1 MKKKHIFLFILVIA
15 VFLSA
20 FGWMIS
26 SFGAGGN
33 EVGFARMFLMNLPWC
48 ILLGATDLLIV
59 NISYKK
65 LGIRH
70 ISARIAVDLILT
82 ALAAVLMTVVA
93 NYIIITGSSLSEYN
107 TLRAYLPMILWN
119 SIIVLFIEIFI
130 STQRQAETERKLA
143 EAEKEKIRYQY
154 EMLKAQ
160 INPHFLFN
168 SLNVLSSLAYQDAE
182 KTNLFVK
189 KLSSVY
195 RYLLLT
201 NERPTVT
208 LREELSF
215 LDSYIFL
222 EQIRFGEALSIEISG
237 VEKATDKMVIPVSLQ
252 LLVENAL
259 KHNITTTQ
267 NPLAVRVEID
277 NGGITVTNGL
287 QLRNTVDKNGMGLDN
302 LRKQY
307 SLYDKEIE
315 IRQTDAEFIVKV
327 PFV

>member
-1 MKKKHIFLFILVIA
+1 MKKKYVLLFILVIA

-26 SFGAGGN
+26 SFGVAGN
-33 EVGFARMFLMNLPWC
+33 QVGFTTMFLMNLPWC
-48 ILLGATDLLIV
+48 VLLGATDLLIV

-70 ISARIAVDLILT
+70 ISARIAVDLAIT

-93 NYIIITGSSLSEYN
+93 NYIIIGSSLSEYN
-107 TLRAYLPMILWN
+107 ALRTYLPMILWN
-119 SIIVLFIEIFI
+119 STIVLFIEIFL
-130 STQRQAETERKLA
+130 STQRQAEAERKLA
-143 EAEKEKIRYQY
+143 DAEKEKIRYQY

-215 LDSYIFL
+215 LESYIFL
-222 EQIRFGEALSIEISG
+222 EHIRFGDALSIEIG
-237 VEKATDKMVIPVSLQ
+237 DAEKFLDKMVIPVSLQ

-259 KHNITTTQ
+259 KHNITTSQ
-267 NPLAVRVEID
+267 NPLAVRLEID
-277 NGGITVTNGL
+277 SCGITVTNSL

-307 SLYDKEIE
+307 ALHGKEIE
-315 IRQTDAEFIVKV
+315 ISQSDTEFTVSV
-327 PFV
+327 PFI